1 MKHMYYIFNSSV
13 RFFITVININ
23 NLITRFSQH
32 KKFSSSLNRE
42 ILKDISQEFPWFNW
56 VMNYSS

>member
-13 RFFITVININ
+13 LFFITVININ

-42 ILKDISQEFPWFNW
+42 IFKDISQEFPWFN
-56 VMNYSS
+56 